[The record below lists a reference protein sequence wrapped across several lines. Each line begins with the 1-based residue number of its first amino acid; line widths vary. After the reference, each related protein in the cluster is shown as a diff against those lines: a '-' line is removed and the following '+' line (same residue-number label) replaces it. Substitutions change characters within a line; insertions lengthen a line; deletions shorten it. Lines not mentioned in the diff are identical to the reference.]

1 MITSIMLHVHKAQL
15 PLDRNT
21 CVLQVTSISEVTI
34 FNIFIAWSEKPIK
47 ELA

>member
-1 MITSIMLHVHKAQL
+1 MHVHKARS
-15 PLDRNT
+15 PLDRST

-34 FNIFIAWSEKPIK
+34 FNENVNIFIAWSEKPIT